1 MRARECVCVCT
12 HVRAWV
18 CVRLRQ
24 WLRVPLMIT
33 LSHLRPM
40 KAVFNKVQLMID
52 NALTQFAPMGGTLTQ
67 RRHAC
72 QVEWSHFTRQEYI
85 IMLKPVGSVAG

>member
-1 MRARECVCVCT
+1 MCA
-12 HVRAWV
+12 
-18 CVRLRQ
+18 CVRVIGCV
-24 WLRVPLMIT
+24 RVALMIT
-33 LSHLRPM
+33 LSRLRPM
-40 KAVFNKVQLMID
+40 KAVFNKVQLMTD
-52 NALTQFAPMGGTLTQ
+52 NALTQFAPMVGTLTQ